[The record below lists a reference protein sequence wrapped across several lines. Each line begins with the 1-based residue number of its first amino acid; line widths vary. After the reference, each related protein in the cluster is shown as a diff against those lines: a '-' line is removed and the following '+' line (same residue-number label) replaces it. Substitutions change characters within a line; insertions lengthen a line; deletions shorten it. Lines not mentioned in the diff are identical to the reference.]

1 MPTSQPG
8 PRILSFDD
16 FDLDTHAG
24 ELRKRGV
31 RLRLRGQPLQVLA
44 VLLNRAGDVVT
55 REELRSQIWTA
66 DTFVDFDHSLHNAI
80 ARLREVLGDSAETPR
95 YIETLPRR
103 GYRFIGLMDGVDGQS
118 PPRAFTQSEQPAEAP
133 VDRRLTRSYQP
144 ADIRTDLQRLKR
156 DTESGKPGVSGAAA
170 AQVVAGR
177 KKRRWAFASTAILFI
192 AVAVGALLLHGRK
205 AHALTDKDTII
216 LADFTNT
223 TGDAV
228 FDDTLRQGLSV
239 QLEQSP
245 FLSIVPDLQ
254 IQQTLQMMD
263 QKPDAKLTPEIA
275 LELCQRTGSAA
286 VLNGS
291 IAQIGTPYL
300 VTVKAVNCTSGQTM
314 ASAETQASDKNH
326 VLDALGKTASE
337 IRNKLGESLSTVQK
351 FDTPIEQATTSSLE
365 ALKAYS
371 LGWKSV
377 TATGDAGASDPVFK
391 RAVSL
396 DPHFAMAYAL
406 LGISY
411 AYLGENALAAE
422 NMRRAYELRNG
433 VSERERFFI
442 ESHYEYF
449 VTGNLEKARQSYEFW
464 AQTYPRDWPPRNE
477 LSDLYEEVGQYDKSL
492 AESREAHRLYPSN
505 GLIYGTLIASYL
517 QLNRL
522 DEARATSQEAQDKQ
536 LDSTALHFIQYQLA
550 FLREDMAGMAQQVA
564 WAAGKPGIEDVLLE
578 YEADTAAYFGRLR
591 KAREL
596 SHRAVFSAEQAEEK
610 ETAACYEA
618 YTALREAVLG
628 NEQEARQDVASA
640 LRLST
645 GREVQNIAA
654 LTLALAGD
662 AGRAQDLADDLSRRF
677 PENTIFRFNYLP
689 TVQAQLALSRNN
701 APKAIEILQSTA
713 TYELGSV
720 GTALY
725 PIYVRGEAYI
735 AVHHSYEA
743 VSEFQKILDHR
754 GIVVNQPIGALAH
767 LQLGRAYAL
776 QGDTAKA
783 RAAYQ
788 DFLTLWKDA
797 DPDIPI
803 LKQAKAEYSELQ

>member
-8 PRILSFDD
+8 PRIARFDD
-16 FDLDTHAG
+16 FELDTHAG

-31 RLRLRGQPLQVLA
+31 RLRLQGQPLQVLA

-55 REELRSQIWTA
+55 REELRAQIWTA

-80 ARLREVLGDSAETPR
+80 ARLRDVLGDSAETPR

-103 GYRFIGLMDGVDGQS
+103 GYRFIGPMDGVNGQS
-118 PPRAFTQSEQPAEAP
+118 PPRAFAQTEPPAEAP
-133 VDRRLTRSYQP
+133 VDRRLTRS
-144 ADIRTDLQRLKR
+144 RGLLV
-156 DTESGKPGVSGAAA
+156 GLGARHWLALA
-170 AQVVAGR
+170 SVVALGLI
-177 KKRRWAFASTAILFI
+177 AI
-192 AVAVGALLLHGRK
+192 AYAMSRSRTGNVAR
-205 AHALTDKDTII
+205 ALTDKDTIV

-245 FLSIVPDLQ
+245 FLSIVPDQQ

-263 QKPDAKLTPEIA
+263 QKPGAKLTAEIA

-300 VTVKAVNCTSGQTM
+300 VTVKAVNCTSGQSM
-314 ASAETQASDKNH
+314 ASAEAQASDKNH

-371 LGWKSV
+371 LGWQSV
-377 TATGDAGASDPVFK
+377 AATGDAEASAVPVFK

-406 LGISY
+406 LGICY
-411 AYLGENALAAE
+411 TNLGENTLAAE
-422 NMRRAYELRNG
+422 NMRRAYELRND

-442 ESHYEYF
+442 ESHYEDF

-464 AQTYPRDWPPRNE
+464 AQTYPRDWPPHNE
-477 LSDLYEEVGQYDKSL
+477 LIGIYTQLGQYDKSL
-492 AESREAHRLYPSN
+492 AESREAHRLFPSS
-505 GLIYGTLIASYL
+505 GLIYANLVGSFLT
-517 QLNRL
+517 LNRL
-522 DEARATSQEAQDKQ
+522 DEARATSQEAPGKQ
-536 LDSTALHFIQYQLA
+536 LDSTALHFLQYELA
-550 FLREDMAGMAQQVA
+550 FLREDMAGVAQQVA

-591 KAREL
+591 EAREL
-596 SHRAVFSAEQAEEK
+596 SHRAVASAEQEEEK
-610 ETAACYEA
+610 ETAAGYEA

-628 NEQEARQDVASA
+628 NQQEARQGVASA

-645 GREVQNIAA
+645 GRDVQNIAA
-654 LTLALAGD
+654 LALALAGD
-662 AGRAQDLADDLSRRF
+662 AGRAQELADDLGKRF
-677 PENTIFRFNYLP
+677 PENTTVRFNYLP

-735 AVHHSYEA
+735 AVHQSNEA

-754 GIVVNQPIGALAH
+754 GIVANQPIGALAH

-788 DFLTLWKDA
+788 DFLTLWKDG

-803 LKQAKAEYSELQ
+803 LKQAKAEYAKLQ